1 VLTSIGTF
9 QPGAWRVTVGAN
21 PYFYLTPYQEDIEAA
36 LLALREQEFK
46 AGRYDPAM
54 QMADPP
60 SYTFQMRFP
69 PDETWP
75 APGAQ
80 HASIEEALD
89 ASGES
94 GTGSILDLSRV
105 GTAPDFFTACP
116 LDDQELIQLF
126 GTTKPTRDLLES
138 VLINPK
144 PDSRR
149 STADLFWDR
158 IGRGEGR
165 YIVIY
170 SGTEPHEIF
179 FVGYSFD

>member
-1 VLTSIGTF
+1 
-9 QPGAWRVTVGAN
+9 VGAN
-21 PYFYLTPYQEDIEAA
+21 PYFYFTPYQKDIQAA
-36 LLALREQEFK
+36 LQALREREFE

-54 QMADPP
+54 EMADPP
-60 SYTFQMRFP
+60 SYMFEMRFP
-69 PDETWP
+69 PDESWP

-80 HASIEEALD
+80 HVSIEEAIE
-89 ASGES
+89 AAEES

-105 GTAPDFFTACP
+105 GSAPDFCTVCP
-116 LDDQELIQLF
+116 LNDQELTQLF

-138 VLINPK
+138 VMINPR
-144 PDSRR
+144 PDSRQ
-149 STADLFWDR
+149 SAVDQFWDQ

-170 SGTEPHEIF
+170 SGAEPHEIF

>member
-1 VLTSIGTF
+1 
-9 QPGAWRVTVGAN
+9 VGAN
-21 PYFYLTPYQEDIEAA
+21 PYFYFTPYQRDIQSA
-36 LLALREQEFK
+36 LQDLREREFK

-54 QMADPP
+54 QTADPP
-60 SYTFQMRFP
+60 RYTFQMRFP
-69 PDETWP
+69 PDESWP

-80 HASIEEALD
+80 HASIEEAIE
-89 ASGES
+89 ASEES

-138 VLINPK
+138 VLINPR
-144 PDSRR
+144 PDS
-149 STADLFWDR
+149 AHKAAGLFWEQIDR
-158 IGRGEGR
+158 GQGR

-170 SGTEPHEIF
+170 LGAEPREIF

>member
-1 VLTSIGTF
+1 
-9 QPGAWRVTVGAN
+9 
-21 PYFYLTPYQEDIEAA
+21 
-36 LLALREQEFK
+36 
-46 AGRYDPAM
+46 
-54 QMADPP
+54 
-60 SYTFQMRFP
+60 MRFP
-69 PDETWP
+69 PDESWP

-80 HASIEEALD
+80 HASIEEALN

-105 GTAPDFFTACP
+105 GTAPDFFTVCP

-126 GTTKPTRDLLES
+126 GTTRPTRDFLES
-138 VLINPK
+138 ILINPK
-144 PDSRR
+144 PNSRR

-170 SGTEPHEIF
+170 SGAEPHEIF

>member
-1 VLTSIGTF
+1 M
-9 QPGAWRVTVGAN
+9 GAN
-21 PYFYLTPYQEDIEAA
+21 PYFYFTPYQKDIHSA
-36 LLALREQEFK
+36 LQALREQEFK

-60 SYTFQMRFP
+60 RYTFQMRFP
-69 PDETWP
+69 PDESWP

-80 HASIEEALD
+80 HASIKEALN

-105 GTAPDFFTACP
+105 GTAPDFFTVCP

-126 GTTKPTRDLLES
+126 GTTKPTRDVLES

-144 PDSRR
+144 PDSDRE
-149 STADLFWDR
+149 AAGLFWEQIDR
-158 IGRGEGR
+158 GQGR

-170 SGTEPHEIF
+170 SGSEPREIF